1 MFPEIEIMMY
11 WKGLTAVAAAAAVLT
26 PAVPVSADVEIVGAT
41 KDNTLYQTTDGSL
54 SNGLGEHFFAGRTD
68 QSDEDSRRRGVVA
81 FDLSTIPSG
90 STINSATLTLRMS
103 RTQAGSENVTVH
115 RVLSDWGEGT
125 SIAGGNEG
133 PGASSTPSDAT
144 WLHTFYNTLLW
155 SSTGGDFQ
163 ATASSNAN
171 VGGNGFY
178 DWSSGAMAADV
189 QHWLDNPSQNY
200 GWIVIGNES
209 ATKTAKRF
217 DSLQNGNASRRPQL
231 TIDFTPPANT
241 GACCFG
247 DGNCQILSSADCTT
261 QGGAYEGDGTTC
273 SPNPCPQPEG
283 ACCFLD
289 ESCLVLTQDDCSTPV
304 SDHHRRVLLQRR
316 PVPGAEPRRLRDP
329 GRLLP
334 GRQHLVHPQPVPAQ
348 PRAVQGPPA
357 DPGRALTRRPR
368 AAGLLPGRYDRVPA
382 AAAP

>member
-1 MFPEIEIMMY
+1 MKY
-11 WKGLTAVAAAAAVLT
+11 WKGLAAAAAVSVLA
-26 PAVPVSADVEIVGAT
+26 PAPVVSADVETVSAT
-41 KDNTLYQTTDGSL
+41 KDNTLYQTNDGSL

-68 QSDEDSRRRGVVA
+68 QSDSDSRRRGVVA
-81 FDLSTIPSG
+81 FDLSIVPAG
-90 STINSATLTLRMS
+90 STINSVTLTLRMS
-103 RTQAGSENVTVH
+103 RTQTGGQDVTVH

-133 PGASSTPSDAT
+133 PGASSTTNDAT
-144 WLHTFYNTLLW
+144 WLHTFYSAQFW
-155 SSTGGDFQ
+155 ASAGGDFQ
-163 ATASSNAN
+163 ATPSDTTS

-209 ATKTAKRF
+209 TNKTAKRF
-217 DSLQNGNASRRPQL
+217 DSLQNGNESRRPAL

-247 DGNCQILSSADCTT
+247 DGDCQILSSSDCTN
-261 QGGAYEGDGTTC
+261 QDGAYEGDGTSC

-289 ESCLVLTQDDCSTPV
+289 EKAPAVSST
-304 SDHHRRVLLQRR
+304 RV
-316 PVPGAEPRRLRDP
+316 AWC
-329 GRLLP
+329 
-334 GRQHLVHPQPVPAQ
+334 
-348 PRAVQGPPA
+348 
-357 DPGRALTRRPR
+357 
-368 AAGLLPGRYDRVPA
+368 
-382 AAAP
+382 